1 MGGEMQADAG
11 KNPQGSAFTA
21 RTRPRGNQRKEN
33 APDAVDQSPRQP
45 RRVLAIVLH
54 LLQRDR
60 ARLSE
65 PDDERRRERAGAQ
78 PALLAA
84 AADERLHSHARPPPH
99 VDGADALR
107 AVHLVPAD
115 REQVDLHVLD
125 VDRDL
130 PHRLRGVRVKEHL
143 ALAAQLAKDADYRFT
158 QMRTAAANKA
168 ALDVLAKAIDD
179 RPRLADRAEGGAEA
193 KAAAVATAAA
203 LASAPPSAR
212 SASLGRSS
220 IALARTSSAALLAA
234 AVRICVNL

>member
-1 MGGEMQADAG
+1 MQADAG

-143 ALAAQLAKDADYRFT
+143 ALAAQLADRLQRLHDADLVVHRHH
-158 QMRTAAANKA
+158 R
-168 ALDVLAKAIDD
+168 DD
-179 RPRLADRAEGGAEA
+179 RGVVADRAAQLLEVDQTVRLHGQ
-193 KAAAVATAAA
+193 VRHV
-203 LASAPPSAR
+203 PP
-212 SASLGRSS
+212 
-220 IALARTSSAALLAA
+220 ALLQPPARVQHA
-234 AVRICVNL
+234 LVVRLRRDDVLLLPRVEIRDALD